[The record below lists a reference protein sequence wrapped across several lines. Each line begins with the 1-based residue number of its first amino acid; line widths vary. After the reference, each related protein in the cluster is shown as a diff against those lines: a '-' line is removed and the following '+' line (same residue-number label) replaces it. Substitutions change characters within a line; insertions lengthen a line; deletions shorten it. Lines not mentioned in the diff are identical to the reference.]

1 MVYANPIDEGWASG
15 LFYDRLALPFYL
27 SPDKVQ
33 SDYSPVRF
41 ERELRLFR
49 RFCKRGNVLDVGCS
63 TGAFLFQLKSRF
75 GADYDVT
82 GIDVAG
88 PALDHAEHK
97 GIRVQRESFLRA
109 EFRDQHFSAIT
120 FWAVIEHLA
129 SPGEFLKKAASL
141 LQPSGLCFIL
151 VPNLRSLAVRLLG
164 SKYRYIFPQHV
175 NYFTPSTLKHF
186 TGNAADLR
194 VIYAGSTHFNPLVIW
209 QDWKGKGQFVPD
221 EARAGLLKRTTAYKQ
236 NPALKPIKLG
246 LAGVEAA
253 LGRLNL
259 ADNLAVVLQKIAQG

>member
-1 MVYANPIDEGWASG
+1 MSGNLLQRSCPVCHSSASRELLRKETLHLVRCAGCSMVYANPIDEGWASG

-82 GIDVAG
+82 GIDIAG
-88 PALDHAEHK
+88 PALDHAEHN

-129 SPGEFLKKAASL
+129 SPGEFLNKAASL

-186 TGNAADLR
+186 TG
-194 VIYAGSTHFNPLVIW
+194 
-209 QDWKGKGQFVPD
+209 K
-221 EARAGLLKRTTAYKQ
+221 
-236 NPALKPIKLG
+236 
-246 LAGVEAA
+246 
-253 LGRLNL
+253 
-259 ADNLAVVLQKIAQG
+259 